1 MSGHPRG
8 PGYFGYIVLLSH
20 GGESM
25 TVSDVTGSAKALVKG
40 IAIIDLLA
48 SHRQGLR
55 LTDLVSAIA
64 LPRGTVVRLLNVM
77 IEAHLVRHSAD
88 GLYRLGPQAAI
99 WGSEF
104 LDSLELREVA
114 TDVMARLAETSQET
128 CHLGVREGRS
138 VLYIDKV
145 ESPHSLRMVSRVG
158 GMNPLHCTG
167 LGKALLAFMS
177 ADEIDLYVA
186 EPLERRTE
194 NTLVEPGVLRAD
206 LHRARLRGY
215 ALDDVEN
222 EVGVRCIGAP
232 IFDHSGEPIAS
243 ISLAGP
249 TMRMTWERIEQ
260 LAQPVLDAAQ
270 EVSARIGF
278 GLAPKKA
285 VPGN

>member
-1 MSGHPRG
+1 
-8 PGYFGYIVLLSH
+8 
-20 GGESM
+20 M
-25 TVSDVTGSAKALVKG
+25 TVSDATGSAKALVKG

-48 SHRQGLR
+48 SHRKGLR
-55 LTDLVSAIA
+55 LTDLVSGIGM
-64 LPRGTVVRLLNVM
+64 PRGTVVRLLNVLM
-77 IEAHLVRHSAD
+77 EERLVRHSAD
-88 GLYRLGPQAAI
+88 GLYRLGPRMAI

-104 LDSLELREVA
+104 LGALELREIA
-114 TDVMARLAETSQET
+114 SDVMAQLAEVSHET
-128 CHLGVREGRS
+128 CHLGVREDRS

-177 ADEIDLYVA
+177 PEEFDRYTAQ
-186 EPLERRTE
+186 PLERRTE
-194 NTLVEPGVLRAD
+194 NTIVAPEILRAD
-206 LHRARLRGY
+206 LQRIRNRGY

-232 IFDHSGEPIAS
+232 VFDHNGELVAS

-260 LAQPVLDAAQ
+260 LAEPVMAAAH
-270 EVSARIGF
+270 EISVRLGF
-278 GLAPKKA
+278 ETERAKAAPSH
-285 VPGN
+285 